1 MKHFLFDLDG
11 TVYRG
16 NSGISTAVEFIH
28 KLQNSGAEPFY
39 VTNNSSKTPEQ
50 LQSKLKSIG
59 IEAPL
64 SHIYSSALATVKY
77 VQAHY
82 ANAKVR
88 VVGADGIRSAFKNA
102 NMPVCEEGPVDVVVM
117 GIDREITYKKMA
129 DLSLTVQQG
138 AVLIGTNEDIRFPTE
153 AGFVPGNGSI
163 VKLVAQVANVKPIF
177 IGKPSPIMLEMIA
190 EDHGLKKEDM
200 VMVGDNYDTDI
211 LCGINF
217 GCKTLHVNTGV
228 TPTEEVKKKDILPT
242 LCLDTLEQFKS
253 I

>member
-16 NSGISTAVEFIH
+16 NTGISTAVEFIH
-28 KLQNSGAEPFY
+28 KLQSIGLEPFY
-39 VTNNSSKTPEQ
+39 VTNNSSKTREQ
-50 LQSKLKSIG
+50 LQLKLQSIG

-77 VQAHY
+77 VQANFT
-82 ANAKVR
+82 NAKVR

-102 NMPVCEEGPVDVVVM
+102 SIPVYDEGPVDVVVM
-117 GIDREITYKKMA
+117 GIDRETNYTKLA
-129 DLSLTVQQG
+129 NLCLTVQQG
-138 AVLIGTNEDIRFPTE
+138 ATLIGTNEDLRFPTE
-153 AGFVPGNGSI
+153 EGFVPGNGSF

-177 IGKPSPIMLEMIA
+177 IGKPSPMMLEMIA
-190 EDHGLKKEDM
+190 EDHGLKREDM
-200 VMVGDNYDTDI
+200 IMVGDNYDTDI
-211 LCGINF
+211 LCGIRF

-228 TPTEEVKKKDILPT
+228 TPTEEAKKKESAPT
-242 LCLDTLEQFKS
+242 ICVETLEQFDL